1 MRVAAPVDDVWRRV
15 LAAAPLRG
23 ALAGYTGTA
32 VLEEADDDER
42 VARFRLQGMSAGAP
56 AAARV
61 TAALSPAGA
70 GTEIALFA
78 DVFGEVAPGALLAAV
93 AAAAGPVLAPAEPAP
108 DAPVGDVAPPA
119 DAAPDE
125 AAPVAPPAIAAADEA
140 APAPH
145 GLSSPA
151 KGALVA
157 AGAALAVWALRGRR

>member
-15 LAAAPLRG
+15 LAAAPRRG
-23 ALAGYTGTA
+23 TLAGCTGTA
-32 VLEEADDDER
+32 VLEEVDDDER
-42 VARFRLQGMSAGAP
+42 VARFRLQGMSGGAP

-78 DVFGEVAPGALLAAV
+78 DVFGAVAPGALLAAV
-93 AAAAGPVLAPAEPAP
+93 AEAAGPALAAAEP
-108 DAPVGDVAPPA
+108 
-119 DAAPDE
+119 
-125 AAPVAPPAIAAADEA
+125 APVAPPAVVPADEP

-145 GLSSPA
+145 GLSAPA

-157 AGAALAVWALRGRR
+157 GAALALWALRGRR